1 MSNSP
6 LVDYIKISP
15 NSNNPRNHP
24 IRKIT
29 IHHVAGIA
37 TVEQLGD
44 IFAPVSRQA
53 SSNYGIGNDGRVGMY
68 VEEKNRA
75 WTSSSGENDHQAIT
89 IEVSNSEIGGD
100 WHVGDRAYNKLI
112 DLCEDICRRNGI
124 ERLDFT
130 GDESGNLTMHKYFAA
145 TNCPGPYLES
155 KFPEIAEEVNKRL
168 EDNMRNEPQEWARES
183 VEWAKANEIIFGDE
197 NGNLMLD
204 EPCTREQMVVFL
216 HRVYKLLK

>member
-1 MSNSP
+1 MNSP

-15 NSNNPRNHP
+15 NSNNPRNQP
-24 IRKIT
+24 ILKIT
-29 IHHVAGIA
+29 PHHVAGIA
-37 TVEQLGD
+37 TVEQLGQ
-44 IFAPVSRQA
+44 IFSRPERQA

-75 WTSSSGENDHQAIT
+75 WTSSSWENDHQAIT
-89 IEVSNSEIGGD
+89 IEVSNDEIGGD
-100 WHVGDRAYNKLI
+100 WHVSDTALNKLI

-168 EDNMRNEPQEWARES
+168 EGNMRNEPQEWARES